1 MTFRLLIKGDRWR
14 DNLIAIVRVI
24 LLALAFVLTGR
35 AHAASGF
42 CPVIEQEAQKN
53 GLPVGFFTR
62 LIWKES
68 GFDPGA
74 ISPAGA
80 QGVAQFM
87 PRTASSRGLLNPFK
101 PVEAL
106 RESASYLH
114 ELLQSFGNV
123 GLAAAAYNAG
133 PGRLARWLTGQDE
146 LPSETV
152 DYVLA
157 VTGHTLTEWTTKPI
171 PDLSDEHSC
180 ADLVA
185 NLKIK
190 SRPASAPFKSQL
202 ENPEWKPWGIQLAG
216 NWHLGLLLASFERN
230 SASLSIGHRRGQAL
244 YFSQP
249 SARSAGGEFCGTYH
263 EGFAPRGEPILRS
276 TGSYWRRL
284 RGAPQSAA
292 VVGTRQ

>member
-1 MTFRLLIKGDRWR
+1 MIFLTLAF
-14 DNLIAIVRVI
+14 
-24 LLALAFVLTGR
+24 ALAGR
-35 AHAASGF
+35 AHAASDF

-53 GLPVGFFTR
+53 GLRLGFFTR

-68 GFDPGA
+68 RFDPDA

-87 PRTASSRGLLNPFK
+87 PRTASSRGLLNPFE
-101 PVEAL
+101 PTEAL

-114 ELLQSFGNV
+114 ELLQSFGNL

-133 PGRLARWLTGQDE
+133 PGRLAGWLRGQDE

-171 PDLSDEHSC
+171 PNLSDDRSC
-180 ADLVA
+180 GDVVA
-185 NLKIK
+185 NLKMNT
-190 SRPASAPFKSQL
+190 RPASASFESPL

-216 NWHLGLLLASFERN
+216 NWHLGLLLASFERIRRHYP
-230 SASLSIGHRRGQAL
+230 SVIGETKPYIFRTHLPGVRVANFAVRIVADSRQEANR
-244 YFSQP
+244 FC
-249 SARSAGGEFCGTYH
+249 ARLEAAGGAC
-263 EGFAPRGEPILRS
+263 AVLRNPRP
-276 TGSYWRRL
+276 
-284 RGAPQSAA
+284 
-292 VVGTRQ
+292 

>member
-1 MTFRLLIKGDRWR
+1 ME
-14 DNLIAIVRVI
+14 DNLAVIVRVI
-24 LLALAFVLTGR
+24 FLALAFVLAGR
-35 AHAASGF
+35 AQAASDF
-42 CPVIEQEAQKN
+42 CSVLEQEARKN

-62 LIWKES
+62 LIWRES
-68 GFDPGA
+68 RFNPDA

-106 RESASYLH
+106 RELASYLH

-171 PDLSDEHSC
+171 PDLSDAHSC

-185 NLKIK
+185 NLKMK
-190 SRPASAPFKSQL
+190 TLPASAPFESPL
-202 ENPEWKPWGIQLAG
+202 ENPVWKPWGIQLAG
-216 NWHLGLLLASFERN
+216 NWHLGLLLASFERIRRHYP
-230 SASLSIGHRRGQAL
+230 SVIGE
-244 YFSQP
+244 
-249 SARSAGGEFCGTYH
+249 ARPYIFRTHLPGVRVANFAVRIVADSRQEANRFCARLEAVGGAC
-263 EGFAPRGEPILRS
+263 AVLRNPRP
-276 TGSYWRRL
+276 
-284 RGAPQSAA
+284 
-292 VVGTRQ
+292 

>member
-1 MTFRLLIKGDRWR
+1 MTFRLLVKGDRWR

-35 AHAASGF
+35 AHAATLLP
-42 CPVIEQEAQKN
+42 CHKQEAQKD

-133 PGRLARWLTGQDE
+133 PG
-146 LPSETV
+146 
-152 DYVLA
+152 
-157 VTGHTLTEWTTKPI
+157 H
-171 PDLSDEHSC
+171 
-180 ADLVA
+180 
-185 NLKIK
+185 
-190 SRPASAPFKSQL
+190 
-202 ENPEWKPWGIQLAG
+202 
-216 NWHLGLLLASFERN
+216 
-230 SASLSIGHRRGQAL
+230 
-244 YFSQP
+244 
-249 SARSAGGEFCGTYH
+249 
-263 EGFAPRGEPILRS
+263 
-276 TGSYWRRL
+276 
-284 RGAPQSAA
+284 
-292 VVGTRQ
+292 

>member
-24 LLALAFVLTGR
+24 FLALAFVPAGR
-35 AHAASGF
+35 AYAASDF
-42 CPVIEQEAQKN
+42 CPVIEQEARKN

-68 GFDPGA
+68 RFDPDA

-87 PRTASSRGLLNPFK
+87 PGTASSRGLMNPFK

-114 ELLQSFGNV
+114 ELLQSFGNL

-133 PGRLARWLTGQDE
+133 PGRLAHWLTGQDE

-157 VTGHTLTEWTTKPI
+157 VTGHAITEWTTKPI
-171 PDLSDEHSC
+171 PNLFDEDSC
-180 ADLVA
+180 DDLVA

-190 SRPASAPFKSQL
+190 PWSTSPPFESPL

-216 NWHLGLLLASFERN
+216 NWHLGLLLASFERIRRHYP
-230 SASLSIGHRRGQAL
+230 SVIGEAKPYIFRYHLPGVRVANFAVRIVTDSRQEANRFCTRL
-244 YFSQP
+244 E
-249 SARSAGGEFCGTYH
+249 AVGGAC
-263 EGFAPRGEPILRS
+263 AVLRNPRP
-276 TGSYWRRL
+276 
-284 RGAPQSAA
+284 
-292 VVGTRQ
+292 